1 MNMMNTTAP
10 AAYPEIFNRMQFDL
24 ALLDRQ
30 PRALELIDGH
40 LIPRGTTTIIATDA
54 GSGKSTSAIRSSA
67 SAAATGL
74 WTMLGTQMHDRPL
87 RCAVIL
93 GEDNDR
99 TFEGVLAG
107 LPTDTLRHI
116 RAGIAS
122 QTLLLSPFRAFAK
135 TQQQGDLFGI
145 DGKVTDLGDEIF
157 RAMRQFR
164 PDVLIL
170 DTTTSLSECAYLS
183 RKEAYNT
190 MNALND
196 LAEDCDAAVILMM
209 HLTKTGSEKLT
220 VESTAEDL
228 IRGVS
233 GSAGLIAATRH
244 ALAFARC
251 PRGKF
256 ENIQLGDEADERWM
270 CGVKTNTVKGAAS
283 KLFPVI
289 RDAKEMVLRTTSFDG
304 VPLLEQDSRGETAV
318 MEYLRAELP
327 VIIQAA
333 AELRS
338 PFAQKASSKISVE
351 QLSVGAL
358 AGVLPSASPTQIT
371 KALAELERV
380 RAIVPCTPS
389 RAGGSVVWDVQEGL
403 FARQA
408 EFEMVSGDKL
418 EFRKGAPSADELK
431 EKVEEIRSRVLPLDV
446 LDAAREIAA
455 MKEAE
460 ELAERAEKER
470 AAAEKAAQAEAK
482 RAEAEAR
489 RTMTDAE
496 RRAEAEA
503 KRLEAEAQKQAEA
516 ARAAEAD
523 AEMVSEIAPR
533 VEAIVRAAAEL
544 RKPFAANGAMS
555 PGGLVAVISPAF
567 VDGVEKRHLDA
578 AVDVLLRAGRVTIA
592 RQTATGGAVLDVP
605 GGRFANPEN
614 FKRED
619 GVPTFATGAHDIGKL
634 LKQMQEYELP
644 F

>member
-1 MNMMNTTAP
+1 MNMMNTTANVESAFP
-10 AAYPEIFNRMQFDL
+10 DIFSRMQFDL
-24 ALLDRQ
+24 SLLDRQ
-30 PRALELIDGH
+30 PRPLELIDGH

-107 LPTDTLRHI
+107 LPPDTLRHI
-116 RAGIAS
+116 RAGIAA

-135 TQQQGDLFGI
+135 TQQQGDLFGL

-251 PRGKF
+251 PKGKF
-256 ENIQLGDEADERWM
+256 ENIQLGNEGDERWM
-270 CGVKTNTVKGAAS
+270 CGVKTNSVKGAAS

-289 RDAKEMVLRTTSFDG
+289 RDAAQMVLRTTSFDG
-304 VPLLEQDSRGETAV
+304 TPLLEQDSRGESAV
-318 MEYLRAELP
+318 MEHLRAELP

-351 QLSVGAL
+351 QLSIGAL
-358 AGVLPSASPTQIT
+358 AGVIPSASPNQLT

-403 FARQA
+403 FAKQA
-408 EFEMVSGDKL
+408 EFELVSGEKL
-418 EFRKGAPSADELK
+418 EFRKGAPSAQELRD
-431 EKVEEIRSRVLPLDV
+431 KVEEIRSRVRPIDHI
-446 LDAAREIAA
+446 EIAHDIA
-455 MKEAE
+455 A
-460 ELAERAEKER
+460 R
-470 AAAEKAAQAEAK
+470 AAAEDQAAKDEREAQK
-482 RAEAEAR
+482 RAEAAAKRQQSEGQKLRSEAEKAAE
-489 RTMTDAE
+489 AE
-496 RRAEAEA
+496 RRTA
-503 KRLEAEAQKQAEA
+503 
-516 ARAAEAD
+516 AD
-523 AEMVSEIAPR
+523 AALAREIEPR
-533 VEAIVRAAAEL
+533 VEAIVRAAATI
-544 RKPFAANGAMS
+544 RKPFAAAGALS
-555 PGGLVAVISPAF
+555 PAGLVALISPAF
-567 VDGVEKRHLDA
+567 PAGVEKRHLEAAADA
-578 AVDVLLRAGRVTIA
+578 LLRAGRLTIA
-592 RQTATGGAVLDVP
+592 RQSATGGAVLDVP
-605 GGRFANPEN
+605 GGP
-614 FKRED
+614 
-619 GVPTFATGAHDIGKL
+619 FATPERHLDDEGTAPKFQPGAPDLRTLIDLMDGG
-634 LKQMQEYELP
+634 ELP

>member
-107 LPTDTLRHI
+107 LPPDTLRHI
-116 RAGIAS
+116 RAGIAA

-145 DGKVTDLGDEIF
+145 DGKVTELGDEIF
-157 RAMRQFR
+157 RAMRVFR

-251 PRGKF
+251 PKGKF
-256 ENIQLGDEADERWM
+256 ENVQLGNEGDERWM
-270 CGVKTNTVKGAAS
+270 CGVKTNSVKGAAS

-289 RDAKEMVLRTTSFDG
+289 RDAEQMVLRTTSFDG

-358 AGVLPSASPTQIT
+358 AGVIPSASPTQLT

-408 EFEMVSGDKL
+408 EFELVSGDKL
-418 EFRKGAPSADELK
+418 EFRKGAPSAQELK
-431 EKVEEIRSRVLPLDV
+431 DKIEEIKNRTRPLDV

-460 ELAERAEKER
+460 ELAEK
-470 AAAEKAAQAEAK
+470 AEKAAQSDARKAEAQARK
-482 RAEAEAR
+482 AMTEAEKDAE
-489 RTMTDAE
+489 AE
-496 RRAEAEA
+496 RRAA
-503 KRLEAEAQKQAEA
+503 
-516 ARAAEAD
+516 AD
-523 AEMVSEIAPR
+523 AALAREIEPR
-533 VEAIVRAAAEL
+533 VEAIIRAAATI
-544 RKPFAANGAMS
+544 RKPFASTGALS
-555 PGGLVAVISPAF
+555 PAGLVSLISPAF
-567 VDGVEKRHLDA
+567 PAGVEKRHLETAADA
-578 AVDVLLRAGRVTIA
+578 LLRAGRITVA
-592 RQTATGGAVLDVP
+592 RQSATGGAVLDVP
-605 GGRFANPEN
+605 GGP
-614 FKRED
+614 
-619 GVPTFATGAHDIGKL
+619 FATPEDHLDGEGNAPKFQPGAPDLRALIDLMDGN
-634 LKQMQEYELP
+634 ELP

>member
-1 MNMMNTTAP
+1 MNMMNTTANVESAFP
-10 AAYPEIFNRMQFDL
+10 DIFARMQFDL
-24 ALLDRQ
+24 SLLDRQ
-30 PRALELIDGH
+30 PRALELVDGH
-40 LIPRGTTTIIATDA
+40 LIPRGTTTIVATDA

-74 WTMLGTQMHDRPL
+74 WTMLGTKMHDRPL

-99 TFEGVLAG
+99 TFEGVLSG
-107 LPTDTLRHI
+107 LPGDTLRHI

-122 QTLLLSPFRAFAK
+122 QTLLLSPFRTYAK
-135 TQQQGDLFGI
+135 TQQQGDIFGI
-145 DGKVTDLGDEIF
+145 DGKLTDLGAEIF
-157 RAMRQFR
+157 RAMRAFR

-256 ENIQLGDEADERWM
+256 ENIQLNNDADERWM
-270 CGVKTNTVKGAAS
+270 CGVKTNSVKGAAS

-289 RDAKEMVLRTTSFDG
+289 RDAEQMVLRTTGFDG

-358 AGVLPSASPTQIT
+358 AGVIPSASPTQLT

-380 RAIVPCTPS
+380 RAIVPCTPTRS
-389 RAGGSVVWDVQEGL
+389 GGSVVWDVQEGL

-408 EFEMVSGDKL
+408 EFEAVSGDKL
-418 EFRKGAPSADELK
+418 EFRKGAPSAQELRDK
-431 EKVEEIRSRVLPLDV
+431 IEEIRGRAEPLDV
-446 LDAAREIAA
+446 LNGARAIAA

-482 RAEAEAR
+482 RAEAEVRKDMTAAEKAR
-489 RTMTDAE
+489 VEADRKSEAE
-496 RRAEAEA
+496 R
-503 KRLEAEAQKQAEA
+503 A
-516 ARAAEAD
+516 AAAD
-523 AEMVSEIAPR
+523 AEKVETITPR
-533 VEAIVRAAAEL
+533 VAAIIKAAAEI
-544 RKPFAANGAMS
+544 RKPFAANGALS
-555 PGGLVAVISPAF
+555 PAGLVAMISPAF
-567 VDGVEKRHLDA
+567 PEHTAKRHLQA
-578 AVDVLLRAGRVTIA
+578 AVDGLLRSGEVTIA
-592 RQTATGGAVLDVP
+592 RQSATGGAVLDVP
-605 GGRFANPEN
+605 AGPFAKPEN
-614 FKRED
+614 YRTKD
-619 GVPTFATGAHDIGKL
+619 GGPKFEPGAPDIQRLIEKMDGND
-634 LKQMQEYELP
+634 LP

>member
-1 MNMMNTTAP
+1 MDLMNTAANVTAFP
-10 AAYPEIFNRMQFDL
+10 DLFAKMQFDL
-24 ALLDRQ
+24 SLLDRQ
-30 PRALELIDGH
+30 PRALDLIDDH

-74 WTMLGTQMHDRPL
+74 WTMLGTKAHDRAL

-107 LPTDTLRHI
+107 LPPDTLRHI

-135 TQQQGDLFGI
+135 TQQQGDLFGV

-251 PRGKF
+251 PKGKF
-256 ENIQLGDEADERWM
+256 ENIQLGDEGDERWM
-270 CGVKTNTVKGAAS
+270 CGVKTNSVKGAAS

-289 RDAKEMVLRTTSFDG
+289 RDAREMVLRTTSYDG
-304 VPLLEQDSRGETAV
+304 VPLLEQDNRGESAV

-327 VIIQAA
+327 FVIQAA

-358 AGVLPSASPTQIT
+358 AGVIPVASPTQLT
-371 KALAELERV
+371 KALSELERV
-380 RAIVPCTPS
+380 RAIVPCTPTRS
-389 RAGGSVVWDVQEGL
+389 GGSVVWDVPEGM

-408 EFEMVSGDKL
+408 EFETVSGDKL
-418 EFRKGAPSADELK
+418 EFRKGAPSAQELR
-431 EKVEEIRSRVLPLDV
+431 EKIQEIQRRSRPVDV
-446 LDAAREIAA
+446 LDEARAIAEARE
-455 MKEAE
+455 AE
-460 ELAERAEKER
+460 ERAEKE
-470 AAAEKAAQAEAK
+470 EKETRKA
-482 RAEAEAR
+482 
-489 RTMTDAE
+489 MSDAD
-496 RRAEAEA
+496 RRAEAEQ
-503 KRLEAEAQKQAEA
+503 KRRQAEA
-516 ARAAEAD
+516 AAEAKRQQSEAQKLRAEAEKSAEAD
-523 AEMVSEIAPR
+523 RAAAADAALARQIEPR
-533 VEAIVRAAAEL
+533 VESIVRSAAILL
-544 RKPFAANGAMS
+544 RPFAASGALS
-555 PGGLVAVISPAF
+555 PAGLVALVSPAF
-567 VDGVEKRHLDA
+567 PAGVEKRHIEAAADA
-578 AVDVLLRAGRVTIA
+578 LLRAGRITVA
-592 RQTATGGAVLDVP
+592 RQSATGGAVLDVP
-605 GGRFANPEN
+605 GGPFATPDDHLDGEGNAPK
-614 FKRED
+614 FKSGAPDLRELMDLMD
-619 GVPTFATGAHDIGKL
+619 GV
-634 LKQMQEYELP
+634 
-644 F
+644 